1 MNGEAEIEID
11 YKKKYKNLKR
21 KLKFLVYEQECFQEQ
36 LRKAQRKLLKVSRDK
51 SFLLDRLLQYEQV
64 DDDSSDSDATASS
77 ENSDAEGPK
86 LLDTSVVK
94 KKKSPQ
100 LGGAPPSSS
109 PPGLALQ
116 TSAAF
121 GLQQS
126 VVTSSYLTSMTSPP
140 YSQFPSEY
148 LAPGPGALGTG
159 SGGPKSDKSKKDK
172 KCKAPKPK
180 KSKLPIPLP
189 PSTRPDHVGMSFS
202 PPADPLSSLSSSK
215 LPPTTILSA
224 VPQQMFSDTGEG
236 SEDDALEGDDDLV
249 IDIPE

>member
-1 MNGEAEIEID
+1 
-11 YKKKYKNLKR
+11 R
-21 KLKFLVYEQECFQEQ
+21 
-36 LRKAQRKLLKVSRDK
+36 
-51 SFLLDRLLQYEQV
+51 
-64 DDDSSDSDATASS
+64 
-77 ENSDAEGPK
+77 
-86 LLDTSVVK
+86 
-94 KKKSPQ
+94 KKSPQ

-159 SGGPKSDKSKKDK
+159 SGGPKSDKSKSLFVFADLSYG
-172 KCKAPKPK
+172 PPVVWITGGGWTSLPENGGGG
-180 KSKLPIPLP
+180 SKRAVI
-189 PSTRPDHVGMSFS
+189 SY
-202 PPADPLSSLSSSK
+202 LSSSK

>member
-1 MNGEAEIEID
+1 
-11 YKKKYKNLKR
+11 R
-21 KLKFLVYEQECFQEQ
+21 
-36 LRKAQRKLLKVSRDK
+36 
-51 SFLLDRLLQYEQV
+51 
-64 DDDSSDSDATASS
+64 
-77 ENSDAEGPK
+77 
-86 LLDTSVVK
+86 
-94 KKKSPQ
+94 KKSPQ

-180 KSKLPIPLP
+180 KSKTGGGWTSLPENGGGGWTKRAVI
-189 PSTRPDHVGMSFS
+189 SY
-202 PPADPLSSLSSSK
+202 LSSSK